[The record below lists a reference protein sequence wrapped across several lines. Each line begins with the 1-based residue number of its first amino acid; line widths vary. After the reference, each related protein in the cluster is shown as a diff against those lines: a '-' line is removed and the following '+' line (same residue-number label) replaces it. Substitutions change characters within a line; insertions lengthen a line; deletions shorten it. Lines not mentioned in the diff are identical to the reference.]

1 MVERACLSLKV
12 PVLSVTDQQ
21 VQHMFASQ
29 AISAKLLADWKSQ
42 TGDIGQQ
49 LPKYLPD
56 PPQHS
61 IPVVEMPEFKICE
74 VNQDGH
80 LVVPQGVKS
89 QYSTCPIRAG
99 EWRKLLSDFDRE
111 WGPGSPSASPSAAP
125 GAAASAAVVCA
136 EASDNQSC
144 GHPGPEEQLGWESIF
159 SDEPTCR
166 SDFEQKYQAACSFA
180 VTNEVTGIITDGP
193 KLFLMATADAQLDL
207 SEPILYCG
215 AGTWLLDGKATAF
228 EEERGD
234 TPSSILG
241 HVSVPWVPPIFHS
254 FWVVAVF

>member
-1 MVERACLSLKV
+1 
-12 PVLSVTDQQ
+12 
-21 VQHMFASQ
+21 
-29 AISAKLLADWKSQ
+29 
-42 TGDIGQQ
+42 
-49 LPKYLPD
+49 
-56 PPQHS
+56 
-61 IPVVEMPEFKICE
+61 
-74 VNQDGH
+74 
-80 LVVPQGVKS
+80 
-89 QYSTCPIRAG
+89 
-99 EWRKLLSDFDRE
+99 
-111 WGPGSPSASPSAAP
+111 
-125 GAAASAAVVCA
+125 
-136 EASDNQSC
+136 
-144 GHPGPEEQLGWESIF
+144 LGWESIF

-207 SEPILYCG
+207 SEPILCCG

-234 TPSSILG
+234 TPSSKLG